1 MAAALIRILQTVLAC
16 GAATAGGDQPRQIR
30 VEMRA
35 CQTEGLL
42 FDLKLNE
49 DCLGQNQSLR
59 QIKKIKYLH
68 IYSWN
73 NRRLRGLAVNQSLE
87 LVAL

>member
-1 MAAALIRILQTVLAC
+1 MAALGSALLQTALAC
-16 GAATAGGDQPRQIR
+16 GAATVGGDQPRQIG

-42 FDLKLNE
+42 FNLKLNE
-49 DCLGQNQSLR
+49 DCLGQNQSER
-59 QIKKIKYLH
+59 QIKKIKYLQ

-73 NRRLRGLAVNQSLE
+73 NRKFRGLAFNQSLE
-87 LVAL
+87 LVTL

>member
-1 MAAALIRILQTVLAC
+1 MAALGSALLQTALAC
-16 GAATAGGDQPRQIR
+16 GATTLGGDQPRQIG

-35 CQTEGLL
+35 CHTEGLL
-42 FDLKLNE
+42 FNLKLNE

-59 QIKKIKYLH
+59 QIKKIKYLQ

-73 NRRLRGLAVNQSLE
+73 NRKFRGLVFNQSLE